1 MRAECAGQAGGA
13 AGSGAEACSEGDR
26 SVRGGLRS
34 GAGVPA
40 QPDEKGPGWN
50 EQVLGPWASREVE
63 RKVPGPLKM
72 SGLGTLQRSKQGR
85 STGPRLGKYQ
95 DGRSWCVGRWTTLKD
110 IPGIG
115 ARRGGGLTSGCKL
128 SGLERADSE
137 EGGIAEVQRG
147 SAPSRSSSDW

>member
-1 MRAECAGQAGGA
+1 MRGIGA
-13 AGSGAEACSEGDR
+13 YTGDCVRAQVSQLSRTRRAQVGMSRYSGRGRHEKWNGRYPVSE
-26 SVRGGLRS
+26 
-34 GAGVPA
+34 
-40 QPDEKGPGWN
+40 
-50 EQVLGPWASREVE
+50 
-63 RKVPGPLKM
+63 KM

-95 DGRSWCVGRWTTLKD
+95 DGRSWCVGPWMTLKD